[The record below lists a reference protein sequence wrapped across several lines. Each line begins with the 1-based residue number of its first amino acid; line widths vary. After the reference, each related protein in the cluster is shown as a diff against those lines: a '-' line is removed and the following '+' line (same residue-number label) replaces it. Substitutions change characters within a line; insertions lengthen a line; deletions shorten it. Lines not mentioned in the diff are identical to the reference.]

1 MDSTRL
7 FELFRSDVADEA
19 KPYLW
24 KDIEVWE
31 YMDSAY
37 KAFVRLTG
45 GIADFTSS
53 ITEVSATAN
62 EPTSEVSK
70 RILRFMSAHRASDN
84 RPVEIINSTDIGRL
98 SRSRSDYGVSRPF
111 TLNDQVGPVVA
122 MVIGMQRGVVR
133 WLNVPEVDDLIKL
146 HVYRLPLNDITG
158 DGQEFV
164 DIDDQH
170 HIYLLNAMK
179 ALAYRKQDAETF
191 DRARAEENEVVFA
204 RYCALVK
211 SEFERAR
218 HKTRVVAYGGL

>member
-31 YMDSAY
+31 YMDSAH

-70 RILRFMSAHRASDN
+70 RILRFMYAQRTSDN

-98 SRSRSDYGVSRPF
+98 GRSDYGSNRPF
-111 TLNDQVGPVVA
+111 TLSDQVGPVVA
-122 MVIGMQRGVVR
+122 MVIGMQRGIVR
-133 WLNVPEVDDLIKL
+133 WVNVPEADDTIKL
-146 HVYRLPLNDITG
+146 RVYRLPLNDITG
-158 DGQEFV
+158 DAQEFV

-211 SEFERAR
+211 SEFEREK

>member
-1 MDSTRL
+1 MLSDELLNFARADLGDSL
-7 FELFRSDVADEA
+7 
-19 KPYLW
+19 KPYFW
-24 KDIEVWE
+24 SDAEMYA

-37 KAFVRLTG
+37 KAFIRLTG
-45 GIADFTSS
+45 GVADFTSP

-70 RILRFMSAHRASDN
+70 RILRFMSAQRASDS

-98 SRSRSDYGVSRPF
+98 GRSDYGSNRPF
-111 TLNDQVGPVVA
+111 TLSDQVGPVVA
-122 MVIGMQRGVVR
+122 MVIGMQRGIVR
-133 WLNVPEVDDLIKL
+133 WVNVPEADETIKL
-146 HVYRLPLNDITG
+146 HVYRLPLNDITCG
-158 DGQEFV
+158 GQEFV

-191 DRARAEENEVVFA
+191 DKALAEENEVAFA

-211 SEFERAR
+211 SEFEREK

>member
-24 KDIEVWE
+24 KDVEVWE

-53 ITEVSATAN
+53 ITEVSATAG

-70 RILRFMSAHRASDN
+70 RILRFMSAQRTSDN
-84 RPVEIINSTDIGRL
+84 RSVEIINSTDIGRL
-98 SRSRSDYGVSRPF
+98 SRSDYGVSRPF
-111 TLNDQVGPVVA
+111 TLNDQVGPITA
-122 MVIGMQRGVVR
+122 MIIGMQRGVVR

-146 HVYRLPLNDITG
+146 HIYRLPLDDITG

-170 HIYLLNAMK
+170 HLYLLNGMK

-211 SEFERAR
+211 SEFERER

>member
-70 RILRFMSAHRASDN
+70 RILRFMYAQRTSDN
-84 RPVEIINSTDIGRL
+84 RP
-98 SRSRSDYGVSRPF
+98 SRSSTRPTSAVS
-111 TLNDQVGPVVA
+111 
-122 MVIGMQRGVVR
+122 GVV
-133 WLNVPEVDDLIKL
+133 
-146 HVYRLPLNDITG
+146 TT
-158 DGQEFV
+158 
-164 DIDDQH
+164 
-170 HIYLLNAMK
+170 A
-179 ALAYRKQDAETF
+179 AT
-191 DRARAEENEVVFA
+191 AR
-204 RYCALVK
+204 
-211 SEFERAR
+211 SP
-218 HKTRVVAYGGL
+218 